1 MEMQHKVKCFEAG
14 DEFFDSVDHMSA
26 EHCSAA
32 NGVLGYEF
40 WRNELKS
47 VKERRYTFLCEMG
60 FIEPCSLSEADAA
73 CAEADD
79 DHLELGL
86 ERVVESS
93 GAVSSSCSSSAID
106 CGRECNGDVN
116 MNHEIR
122 PSLGDVCEDDEVS
135 TSNSCKSIN
144 KKIRHWWSDF
154 MKKQRGS
161 IGGYKCKVDDS
172 EKACKFEMSRTKV
185 QVNKKKFKELNALF
199 AAQEIQAHSGIIW
212 TMKFSPDGQYLA
224 TGGEDGVVR
233 VWLIKSIDSCLQRFP
248 DESSSAR
255 KDKNSG
261 HKRDMKVETPVVIP
275 DKMFKIDEVPVQ
287 EFHGHTADVLDLAWS
302 NSNYLLSSSMDKTVR
317 LWKLGSDTCV
327 NTFHHTDYVTCVQF
341 NPVNNRYFIS
351 GSIDGKVRVWGVSKH
366 RVLDWADIRDA
377 VTAVCYQP
385 DGQAFVVGSVSG
397 CCQFYETKGKLFEL
411 SAHILLHGCKRST
424 TNRITGIQFPSEDS
438 QKVMVS
444 SEDSK
449 LCILDK
455 MDVVCRFRGLNK
467 SGSQM
472 SASFTSNGSHI
483 VSIGQDSRVYV
494 WNHDST
500 DQSSSSNTKSI
511 RSCEHFYSEGVCVA
525 VPWCGTTTLPKGS
538 SSLFTNHEAAFINR
552 SPPNVNLSNLFSSKS
567 SAILPEDMLPIYTK
581 DHCQEHN
588 NIAHFSTWGL
598 VMVTANSNGK
608 ITTFHNYGLPTRV

>member
-1 MEMQHKVKCFEAG
+1 MEMQHKVRCFEAD
-14 DEFFDSVDHMSA
+14 DEFFDSVDHMST
-26 EHCSAA
+26 EHCSVA
-32 NGVLGYEF
+32 NNEVLGYEF
-40 WRNELKS
+40 WSNELKS
-47 VKERRYTFLCEMG
+47 VKERRYTFLREMG
-60 FIEPCSLSEADAA
+60 FIDPCSLSEGDAISADAE
-73 CAEADD
+73 AEM
-79 DHLELGL
+79 GL
-86 ERVVESS
+86 ERMVESS
-93 GAVSSSCSSSAID
+93 GAVSSSRASSVVDSE
-106 CGRECNGDVN
+106 RECNEDDN
-116 MNHEIR
+116 MDQEIW

-144 KKIRHWWSDF
+144 KKIRHWWNDF
-154 MKKQRGS
+154 MKKQRG
-161 IGGYKCKVDDS
+161 KVDDS
-172 EKACKFEMSRTKV
+172 EKARKFEVSRTKV
-185 QVNKKKFKELNALF
+185 QVNKKKFKELSALF
-199 AAQEIQAHSGIIW
+199 AAQEIKAHNGIIW

-233 VWLIKSIDSCLQRFP
+233 VWLIKTIDSCLQRFP

-255 KDKNSG
+255 KREK
-261 HKRDMKVETPVVIP
+261 KVETPVIIP

-317 LWKLGSDTCV
+317 LWKLGSDTCL

-411 SAHILLHGCKRST
+411 SAHILLHGCKRSS
-424 TNRITGIQFPSEDS
+424 TNRITGIQFSSEDS

-483 VSIGQDSRVYV
+483 VSIGQDSRVYI
-494 WNHDST
+494 WNHDLTT

-525 VPWCGTTTLPKGS
+525 VPWCGTTALPKAS
-538 SSLFTNHEAAFINR
+538 SSLCTNHETASINR
-552 SPPNVNLSNLFSSKS
+552 SSNVNLSNLFASKS

-581 DHCQEHN
+581 DHCEGHN
-588 NIAHFSTWGL
+588 NNVAHFPTWGL
-598 VMVTANSNGK
+598 VIVTANSYGK